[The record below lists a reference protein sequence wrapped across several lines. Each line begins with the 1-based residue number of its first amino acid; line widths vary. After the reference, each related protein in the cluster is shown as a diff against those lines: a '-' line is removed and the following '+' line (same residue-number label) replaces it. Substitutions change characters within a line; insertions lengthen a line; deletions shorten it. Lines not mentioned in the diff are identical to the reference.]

1 MNRFSF
7 STKFLVAATLAT
19 AALSAA
25 TVAEAHPEVFVSIG
39 LQGGQGWEEPT
50 RGYFQPQPVYVQPQP
65 VYGQP
70 RPVYVQPR
78 PVYFEPAP
86 VYLRPPVFVSPR
98 EGFEHPGWR
107 GDEARFDWERER
119 AWHRAEWRHEERQEF
134 RGGDRGY
141 HGNRGDQGDRERH
154 RDQRD

>member
-19 AALSAA
+19 AALGTA

-39 LQGGQGWEEPT
+39 LQGGQGWEEPA
-50 RGYFQPQPVYVQPQP
+50 RGYFQPQPVYVEPQP
-65 VYGQP
+65 VYLQP
-70 RPVYVQPR
+70 RPVYV
-78 PVYFEPAP
+78 EPAP

-98 EGFEHPGWR
+98 EGFERRGWR
-107 GDEARFDWERER
+107 GDDARFDGERER
-119 AWHRAEWRHEERQEF
+119 AWHRAEWRHEGRQEF
-134 RGGDRGY
+134 RGGDCGY
-141 HGNRGDQGDRERH
+141 HGNHGDRGDRERH